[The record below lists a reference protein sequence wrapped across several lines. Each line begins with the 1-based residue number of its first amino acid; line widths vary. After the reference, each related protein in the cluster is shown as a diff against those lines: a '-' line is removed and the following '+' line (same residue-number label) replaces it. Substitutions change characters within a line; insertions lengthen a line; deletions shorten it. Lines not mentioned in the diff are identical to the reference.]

1 MIQSVFPRS
10 LAHEYE
16 LYVEAEIEDYKDS
29 IPRSKLLSIGD
40 EAVRQLAEQPQ
51 FALTEVV
58 LVDEVDRIIR
68 RRLRIPAYRTWAR
81 TRMKQLVE
89 LRRPEHWGLRPDA
102 AIVRAIA
109 PSVEGHVLLAGTPH
123 AGSALY
129 LAAHGCLVTAVDDS
143 ADLVDRV
150 LAAAAESGLTPYVQA
165 FVSPLVDWEP
175 LAPLSGV
182 ICSKGVL
189 SGLDASARAR
199 LLDVWQGATQH
210 GGVHLVD
217 PSAMS
222 EDELRTQYH
231 GWAISIEKDADAQV
245 TFMARKPAS

>member
-16 LYVEAEIEDYKDS
+16 LYVESEIEDYKDS

-68 RRLRIPAYRTWAR
+68 RRLRIPSFRTWAR
-81 TRMKQLVE
+81 QRMKQLE
-89 LRRPEHWGLRPDA
+89 EFRRPEYWGLRADA
-102 AIVRAIA
+102 AIGRAIA
-109 PSVEGHVLLAGTPH
+109 PTAEGHVLVAGTPH

-143 ADLVDRV
+143 ADLVERV
-150 LAAAAESGLTPYVQA
+150 LNAAAESGLASYVQA
-165 FVSPLVDWEP
+165 FVSPLEDWEP

-182 ICSKGVL
+182 ICSSGVL
-189 SGLDASARAR
+189 AGLDSSARAR
-199 LLDVWQGATQH
+199 LFDTWQGATQQ
-210 GGVHLVD
+210 GGVHLVES
-217 PSAMS
+217 SAMTV
-222 EDELRTQYH
+222 DELRTQYR
-231 GWAISIEKDADAQV
+231 GWAISIEKDSDARE
-245 TFMARKPAS
+245 TFMARKTAS